1 MMESGTRMSCT
12 EKEPIIT
19 LMEENTRADGSTV
32 VATDQVRDLLPAIP
46 PPYLN
51 PLFKGTFQWPN
62 GDKFEGEFVKDQCHG
77 VGVHTYADGKQYQ
90 GEWLDNKKHGYGILI
105 YPRGEKT
112 EGLLLS
118 PRTRKL
124 TSLQAAG
131 NKISFVG
138 PPFSQTRKES
148 ATRRFGKMEQG
159 SEHANH

>member
-1 MMESGTRMSCT
+1 
-12 EKEPIIT
+12 
-19 LMEENTRADGSTV
+19 MEENTRADGSTV
-32 VATDQVRDLLPAIP
+32 VATDQVRELPAVP

-51 PLFKGTFQWPN
+51 PLSSGTFQWPN

-124 TSLQAAG
+124 TIFRLLGAKSPLWVHCIHRHGRKALRGSLERWS
-131 NKISFVG
+131 KDRST
-138 PPFSQTRKES
+138 QTIE
-148 ATRRFGKMEQG
+148 T
-159 SEHANH
+159 